1 MKINA
6 GNHTLTISEER
17 CFDGKYHFYYCNI
30 DNNPSEQIY
39 TEELLENMDK
49 KTILNL
55 YENQN
60 EVITV

>member
-6 GNHTLTISEER
+6 GSHILTIFEER
-17 CFDGKYHFYYCNI
+17 CFDGKYYFYYCNI

-39 TEELLENMDK
+39 TEELLENMDE
-49 KTILNL
+49 KTIINL